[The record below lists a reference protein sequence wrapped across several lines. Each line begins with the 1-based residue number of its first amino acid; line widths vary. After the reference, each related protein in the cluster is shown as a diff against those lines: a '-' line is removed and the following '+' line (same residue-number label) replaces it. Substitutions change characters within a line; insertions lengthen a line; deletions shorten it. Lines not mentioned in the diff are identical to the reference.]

1 MAKINLTSDF
11 RDFLRLL
18 NEESVEYVLIGG
30 YAVILHGYNRY
41 TADMDVWVRPSAQNS
56 ERLVRALRK
65 FGFSESTLADADFK
79 RPGQVFTMGIPPTRI
94 DVLTFASGVDFDE
107 CYRTRTVVDIDG
119 LPVNLISLSLLRKNK
134 TESGRL
140 QDQADLERL
149 PPA

>member
-41 TADMDVWVRPSAQNS
+41 TADMDVWVRPSLQNS
-56 ERLVRALRK
+56 ERLTRALGR
-65 FGFSESTLADADFK
+65 FGFSASTLADAHLE
-79 RPGQVFTMGIPPTRI
+79 RPNQVLTMGVPPTRI
-94 DVLTFASGVDFDE
+94 DILTFASGLDFEE
-107 CYRTRTVVDIDG
+107 CYRSRIVVDIDG

-134 TESGRL
+134 AESGRL